1 MAWFKVDDGFY
12 TSQKVMRIPRELRA
26 QAVGVWLMAGTWSA
40 DKMTDGVVPAHILNE
55 FGCNTEIFDAMI
67 KSGLWKLH
75 EDVKPGDDV
84 VIVFHDWCE
93 YQPTREQMIAKREE
107 THAKKVAAGKKGAD
121 ARWHKDSKAIAEN
134 STTIASDSPVPVPVP
149 VPIKNTSSPTVLMF
163 DDFWKLWPRKE
174 GKAVAVKAYQKATKK
189 ISESELL
196 EYARKYVNS
205 PARPELKYVPHA
217 ATWLNGERWLD
228 ELEASTEALDPNWW
242 MYQQT
247 LETR

>member
-12 TSQKVMRIPRELRA
+12 TSQKVMRIPRNIRP
-26 QAVGVWLMAGTWSA
+26 QAIGLWLLAGTWSA
-40 DKMTDGVVPAHILNE
+40 DKMTDGVVPAHILDE

-107 THAKKVAAGKKGAD
+107 IHAKKVAAGKKGAD
-121 ARWHKDSKAIAEN
+121 VRWHGDSKRIAEN
-134 STTIASDSPVPVPVP
+134 STAITDDSPVPEPVP
-149 VPIKNTSSPTVLMF
+149 HKNTSSPKAMSF
-163 DDFWKLWPRKE
+163 DEFWGIWPRKE
-174 GKAVAVKAYQKATKK
+174 GKANAVKAYEKALKR
-189 ISESELL
+189 ISEPELL
-196 EYARKYVNS
+196 DKVRAYVSS
-205 PARPELKYVPHA
+205 PARPDVKFVPHA

-228 ELEASTEALDPNWW
+228 DLVPAKPDIDPNWW
-242 MYQQT
+242 MYPQ
-247 LETR
+247 ESVSV